1 MVWVEPKTNKVIS
14 STHICIDKPIFL
26 VYNNLVLENDRRI
39 NNMSSIK
46 KALILI
52 TAAVVV
58 IGIVYAI
65 VNRAELLAKINKI
78 KNKK

>member
-1 MVWVEPKTNKVIS
+1 M
-14 STHICIDKPIFL
+14 
-26 VYNNLVLENDRRI
+26 YNNLVLENDRRI